1 MKPKLKD
8 ETGNRYGRLTVL
20 RRYDVHDPS
29 QRGAY
34 WLCRC
39 DCGVEVA
46 VLSTRL
52 RNGNTRSC
60 GCLREMSKAER
71 LALGFEPIYGRKR
84 AKSDTR
90 KV

>member
-20 RRYDVHDPS
+20 RRYVATDPS
-29 QRGAY
+29 QRCVY

-39 DCGVEVA
+39 DCGTEVA

-60 GCLREMSKAER
+60 GCLAEMSKAER

-84 AKSDTR
+84 AK
-90 KV
+90 K

>member
-39 DCGVEVA
+39 DCGTEVA
-46 VLSTRL
+46 VISTRL

-60 GCLREMSKAER
+60 GCLVEMGKAER
-71 LALGFEPIYGRKR
+71 LRLGFEPIHGRKR
-84 AKSDTR
+84 AQK
-90 KV
+90 